1 MKIREKTIKIFRTFG
16 GEKMRTKFK
25 IYENVRRLKFKICE
39 NMRRIKFNIYENV
52 RRFVP
57 PEIRRC
63 AICEFREIREK
74 VHKTII
80 EIFRTSGG
88 GKMRTKFKIYENVRR
103 LKFKICENMR
113 RIKFN
118 IYENV
123 RQFVLPEIR
132 RCAFCG
138 FREICEKVYK
148 TIIEIFRTFGGGK
161 VRIKF
166 NIYENARRLKFK
178 ICENMRRIKFNI
190 YENVRQFVPPE
201 IHRCA
206 ICGFRKICEKV
217 YKTIIKIFRT
227 SGGGKMRIKF
237 NIYENVRIMKFKI
250 CENAR
255 RTKFNIY
262 ENVRRFVLPKI
273 RRRRAICRFRII
285 KIREKTIK
293 ILRTLSG
300 GKMRLKFKICEKTIK
315 ILRAFGG
322 GKIRMK
328 FKICEKTIEF
338 FRALGGG
345 ILCEQ

>member
-16 GEKMRTKFK
+16 GGKMRTKFN
-25 IYENVRRLKFKICE
+25 IYENVRRFVPPENSPRAICEFREICEKVYKTIIKIFRTSGGGKMRLKFKICENARRLKFKICE

-63 AICEFREIREK
+63 AFCEFREICEK

-88 GKMRTKFKIYENVRR
+88 GKMR
-103 LKFKICENMR
+103 LKFKICENVR
-113 RIKFN
+113 RMKFN

-123 RQFVLPEIR
+123 RRFVPPEIR

-148 TIIEIFRTFGGGK
+148 TII
-161 VRIKF
+161 
-166 NIYENARRLKFK
+166 
-178 ICENMRRIKFNI
+178 
-190 YENVRQFVPPE
+190 
-201 IHRCA
+201 
-206 ICGFRKICEKV
+206 
-217 YKTIIKIFRT
+217 KIFRT
-227 SGGGKMRIKF
+227 LGGGKMRIKF

-250 CENAR
+250 CENVR
-255 RTKFNIY
+255 RMKFNIY
-262 ENVRRFVLPKI
+262 ENVRRFVLPEI
-273 RRRRAICRFRII
+273 RCRRAICRFRII

-293 ILRTLSG
+293 IFRTLSG
-300 GKMRLKFKICEKTIK
+300 GKIRMKFKICEKTIK
-315 ILRAFGG
+315 IFRTFGG

-328 FKICEKTIEF
+328 FKICEKTIEI
-338 FRALGGG
+338 FRTSGGG

>member
-16 GEKMRTKFK
+16 GEKMRTKFN

-57 PEIRRC
+57 PENSPR
-63 AICEFREIREK
+63 AICEFREICEK

-88 GKMRTKFKIYENVRR
+88 GKMRTKFNIYENVRQ
-103 LKFKICENMR
+103 LKFKICENAR
-113 RIKFN
+113 R
-118 IYENV
+118 
-123 RQFVLPEIR
+123 FVPPEIR
-132 RCAFCG
+132 RCAICG

-148 TIIEIFRTFGGGK
+148 TIIEIFRTSGGGK
-161 VRIKF
+161 
-166 NIYENARRLKFK
+166 
-178 ICENMRRIKFNI
+178 MRIKFNI
-190 YENVRQFVPPE
+190 YENVRIMKFKICENARRFVPPE
-201 IHRCA
+201 IRRCA
-206 ICGFRKICEKV
+206 FCGFREICEKV
-217 YKTIIKIFRT
+217 HKTIIEIFRT
-227 SGGGKMRIKF
+227 SGGKMRIKF

-273 RRRRAICRFRII
+273 RRRRAICRFRIM

-293 ILRTLSG
+293 ILRTSGG
-300 GKMRLKFKICEKTIK
+300 GKMRLKFKIYEKTIK

>member
-16 GEKMRTKFK
+16 GGKMRTKFK
-25 IYENVRRLKFKICE
+25 IYENVRRIKFNIYENVRQLKFKIYENARQFVLQKIRRRRAICRFRIIKIREKTIKILRTSGGGKMRTKFKICE
-39 NMRRIKFNIYENV
+39 NARRTKFKIYENVRRMKFNIYENV

-63 AICEFREIREK
+63 AFCEFRE
-74 VHKTII
+74 
-80 EIFRTSGG
+80 
-88 GKMRTKFKIYENVRR
+88 
-103 LKFKICENMR
+103 
-113 RIKFN
+113 
-118 IYENV
+118 
-123 RQFVLPEIR
+123 
-132 RCAFCG
+132 
-138 FREICEKVYK
+138 
-148 TIIEIFRTFGGGK
+148 
-161 VRIKF
+161 
-166 NIYENARRLKFK
+166 
-178 ICENMRRIKFNI
+178 
-190 YENVRQFVPPE
+190 
-201 IHRCA
+201 
-206 ICGFRKICEKV
+206 ICEKV

-227 SGGGKMRIKF
+227 FGGGKMRIKF

-273 RRRRAICRFRII
+273 RCRRAFRRFRIM

-300 GKMRLKFKICEKTIK
+300 GKMRLKFKIYEKTIK
-315 ILRAFGG
+315 ILRALGG

-328 FKICEKTIEF
+328 FKICEKTNEI

>member
-16 GEKMRTKFK
+16 GGKMRIKFK

-57 PEIRRC
+57 PENSPRAICEFREICEKVYKTIIEIFRTSGGGKMRLKFKICENARRTKFKIYENVRRIKFNIYENVRRFVPPEIRRC
-63 AICEFREIREK
+63 AFCGFREIREK

-88 GKMRTKFKIYENVRR
+88 GKMR
-103 LKFKICENMR
+103 LKFK
-113 RIKFN
+113 
-118 IYENV
+118 
-123 RQFVLPEIR
+123 
-132 RCAFCG
+132 
-138 FREICEKVYK
+138 
-148 TIIEIFRTFGGGK
+148 
-161 VRIKF
+161 
-166 NIYENARRLKFK
+166 IYENARRLKFK

-190 YENVRQFVPPE
+190 YENVR
-201 IHRCA
+201 
-206 ICGFRKICEKV
+206 
-217 YKTIIKIFRT
+217 
-227 SGGGKMRIKF
+227 
-237 NIYENVRIMKFKI
+237 
-250 CENAR
+250 
-255 RTKFNIY
+255 
-262 ENVRRFVLPKI
+262 RFVLPEI
-273 RRRRAICRFRII
+273 RCRRAICRFRIM

-293 ILRTLSG
+293 ILRTSGG
-300 GKMRLKFKICEKTIK
+300 GKMRLKFKIYEKTIK
-315 ILRAFGG
+315 ILRALGG